1 MPERAFGSQETA
13 TKVANASRNLGAQG
27 RKSEQ
32 RGDRGDGTPPPSPS
46 LIDAFV
52 ADRTPGRAMRIRN
65 ELRRLER
72 VGPGLNL
79 DLPKA
84 ASPTLIE
91 AAVRRL
97 QARYAKQTTQSTM
110 KAFRAYIRFCREN
123 QAITPEEA
131 AALQEA
137 AGAHVLNK
145 DRTQSHTAL
154 FPQLIQ
160 ECERFPE
167 PRRSRDS
174 ALVAL
179 WAGTELTWRRLAE
192 LQTEELE
199 PLMAGDVRLAPWIR
213 RWLEVRGA
221 TPGLVLC
228 KIVGNETR
236 PNEGNRE
243 ESLRGLV
250 KQRLDPVA
258 PELSAEKARIEAR
271 TSFGRWN
278 RA

>member
-1 MPERAFGSQETA
+1 MEFRAL
-13 TKVANASRNLGAQG
+13 R
-27 RKSEQ
+27 
-32 RGDRGDGTPPPSPS
+32 DGNRSSVEIAGPSATPPSQS

-72 VGPGLNL
+72 VGAGLNL

-84 ASPTLIE
+84 ASPTLIR

-110 KAFRAYIRFCREN
+110 KAFRAYIRFCKEK

-131 AALQEA
+131 DALQEA
-137 AGAHVLNK
+137 AGAHVLNR

-179 WAGTELTWRRLAE
+179 WAGTDLTWRALAE
-192 LQTEELE
+192 LRTDELE
-199 PLMAGDVRLAPWIR
+199 PLMAGTKARPVDRTLAR
-213 RWLEVRGA
+213 TRGGA
-221 TPGLVLC
+221 PGILLC
-228 KIVGNETR
+228 KIVGNET
-236 PNEGNRE
+236 P
-243 ESLRGLV
+243 
-250 KQRLDPVA
+250 K
-258 PELSAEKARIEAR
+258 
-271 TSFGRWN
+271 
-278 RA
+278 

>member
-1 MPERAFGSQETA
+1 MTDPQET
-13 TKVANASRNLGAQG
+13 
-27 RKSEQ
+27 
-32 RGDRGDGTPPPSPS
+32 

-72 VGPGLNL
+72 VGGGLNL
-79 DLPKA
+79 DAPNTTTPELVR
-84 ASPTLIE
+84 

-97 QARYAKQTTQSTM
+97 EARYAKQTAQSTM
-110 KAFRAYIRFCREN
+110 KAFRAYIRFSKEK
-123 QAITPEEA
+123 QAITPEKA
-131 AALQEA
+131 DALQEA
-137 AGAHVLNK
+137 AGAHVLNR
-145 DRTQSHTAL
+145 DRTQSYTAL

-179 WAGTELTWRRLAE
+179 WAGTELSWRRLA
-192 LQTEELE
+192 LLRTDELE
-199 PLMAGDVRLAPWIR
+199 TLMAGDPRLAPWIR
-213 RWLEVRGA
+213 RWLEVRGGA
-221 TPGLVLC
+221 PGVVLC
-228 KIVGNETR
+228 KIVGTKAR
-236 PNEGNRE
+236 PEEGNRE

-250 KQRLDPVA
+250 NQRLERVA
-258 PELSAEKARIEAR
+258 PELSGAEAR
-271 TSFGRWN
+271 TEAHASFRRWN

>member
-32 RGDRGDGTPPPSPS
+32 RGDRGDGTRPPSPS

-72 VGPGLNL
+72 VGAGLNL

-84 ASPTLIE
+84 MSPTLIE

-110 KAFRAYIRFCREN
+110 KAFRAYIRFCKEN

-179 WAGTELTWRRLAE
+179 WAGTEFTWRRLAE
-192 LQTEELE
+192 LQTAELE
-199 PLMAGDVRLAPWIR
+199 ALMAEDSRLAPWIR

-250 KQRLDPVA
+250 KQRLEPVA
-258 PELSAEKARIEAR
+258 SELSAEKARIEAR
-271 TSFGRWN
+271 TSFRRWN

>member
-1 MPERAFGSQETA
+1 MPERASGSQETA
-13 TKVANASRNLGAQG
+13 AKAAQGSRNLSAQE
-27 RKSEQ
+27 RKSEP
-32 RGDRGDGTPPPSPS
+32 GADRGDLSDPPSGS

-52 ADRTPGRAMRIRN
+52 ADRSPGRAMRIRN

-72 VGPGLNL
+72 VGAGLNL

-110 KAFRAYIRFCREN
+110 KAFRAYIRFCKEN

-199 PLMAGDVRLAPWIR
+199 ALMAGDARLAPWIR

-221 TPGLVLC
+221 APGLVLC

-250 KQRLDPVA
+250 KQRLEPVA

>member
-27 RKSEQ
+27 RKREQ

-72 VGPGLNL
+72 VGAGLNL

-84 ASPTLIE
+84 MSPTLIE
-91 AAVRRL
+91 TAVRRL

-110 KAFRAYIRFCREN
+110 KAFRAYIRFCKEN

-199 PLMAGDVRLAPWIR
+199 TLMAGDARLAPWIR
-213 RWLEVRGA
+213 RWLEVRGPA
-221 TPGLVLC
+221 PGLVLC

-236 PNEGNRE
+236 PREGNRE

-258 PELSAEKARIEAR
+258 SELSAEKARIEAR
-271 TSFGRWN
+271 TSFRRWN

>member
-1 MPERAFGSQETA
+1 MPERASGSQETA
-13 TKVANASRNLGAQG
+13 TKVANVSRNLGAQG

-32 RGDRGDGTPPPSPS
+32 RGDRGDGPAPPSPS

-72 VGPGLNL
+72 VGAGLNL
-79 DLPKA
+79 DVPKSM
-84 ASPTLIE
+84 SPTLIE
-91 AAVRRL
+91 TAVRRL

-110 KAFRAYIRFCREN
+110 KAFRAYIRFCKEN

-192 LQTEELE
+192 LQTEDLE
-199 PLMAGDVRLAPWIR
+199 ALITGDARLAPWIR

-221 TPGLVLC
+221 APGLVLC
-228 KIVGNETR
+228 KIVGSETR
-236 PNEGNRE
+236 PTEGNRE

-250 KQRLDPVA
+250 KQRLNPVTS
-258 PELSAEKARIEAR
+258 ELSAEQVRIEAR
-271 TSFGRWN
+271 TSFRRWN

>member
-72 VGPGLNL
+72 VGAGLNL

-84 ASPTLIE
+84 MSPTLIE

-110 KAFRAYIRFCREN
+110 KAFRAYIRFCKEN

-199 PLMAGDVRLAPWIR
+199 ALMAGDARLAPWIR

-221 TPGLVLC
+221 APGLVLC

>member
-1 MPERAFGSQETA
+1 MPERDFGSQETA

-27 RKSEQ
+27 RKSER
-32 RGDRGDGTPPPSPS
+32 RGDRGAGIHPPSQS
-46 LIDAFV
+46 LLDAFV

-72 VGPGLNL
+72 VGAGLNL
-79 DLPKA
+79 DVPKA
-84 ASPTLIE
+84 MSPTLIE

-110 KAFRAYIRFCREN
+110 KAFRAYIRFCKEN
-123 QAITPEEA
+123 QALTPEEA

-199 PLMAGDVRLAPWIR
+199 PLMAGDARLAPWIR

-221 TPGLVLC
+221 APGLVLC